1 MDCGCDWAAVVT
13 GLLSSARVLVVAG
26 KGGVG
31 KSTVTAVL
39 ARAAARDGRRV
50 LAVGLDGKGQL
61 GALLGDVPLL
71 ELTAADALQDYLD
84 DHGFG
89 RIARRLNRSGVID
102 VVSTAAPGIDDIVVL
117 GRIKQLEQSGEWDLI
132 VVDGPAA
139 GHAVTMLTSP
149 AGLQAA
155 VRGGP
160 VRTQAEA
167 VVELLGDPQRSAVVL
182 VTLAE
187 TTPVSETI
195 ETAALLSE
203 RVGVA
208 LAGVVVN
215 AVDDPDAAPL
225 TPVAADA
232 GDPAL
237 LAAARF
243 RDERRAVQ
251 RQAIAAL
258 RAALPLEQLHLPVGV
273 SPLVTPGSRVSRD
286 QGASDGRT
294 LDIET
299 LVDVVLAAEGTGV

>member
-1 MDCGCDWAAVVT
+1 MT
-13 GLLSSARVLVVAG
+13 SLLSSARVLVVAG

-61 GALLGDVPLL
+61 RSLLGDVPLL
-71 ELTAADALQDYLD
+71 ELTAADALQEYLD

-155 VRGGP
+155 VRAGP
-160 VRTQAEA
+160 VRTQADA
-167 VVELLGDPQRSAVVL
+167 VAEMLGDPQRCAAVL

-195 ETAALLSE
+195 ETAATLAE

-215 AVDDPDAAPL
+215 AVDDLAAAPL
-225 TPVAADA
+225 VEAAAAAA
-232 GDPAL
+232 GEPML

-251 RQAIAAL
+251 RQAVATLSAAL
-258 RAALPLEQLHLPVGV
+258 TLEQLHLPVMRGAFGRAWV
-273 SPLVTPGSRVSRD
+273 APEARESRD
-286 QGASDGRT
+286 PGATDDDAAD
-294 LDIET
+294 LDA
-299 LVDVVLAAEGTGV
+299 LVDIVLAAEGRGA